1 VSLSIFDRGDGR
13 FDLMRGNNE
22 IGWVE
27 VRAIGFTGF
36 RDRPA
41 ARRAA
46 AVGYD
51 ALQAWLARQRR
62 TDRSPRNGHT
72 LREHP
77 RGPSDQ
83 LSLGDVPVGRLL
95 VRGADGGTSLGSY
108 ASGAHAFE
116 LFLPPRLG
124 ATLSAAQVVY
134 YALDRRRLIHAGDEI
149 PTVA

>member
-1 VSLSIFDRGDGR
+1 MSLSIFDRGDGR
-13 FDLMRGNNE
+13 FDLVRGNDE
-22 IGWVE
+22 IGWVAD
-27 VRAIGFTGF
+27 RAIGFTGF
-36 RDRPA
+36 RDRRA

-46 AVGYD
+46 VVGYD
-51 ALQAWLARQRR
+51 ALQGWLARQRR
-62 TDRSPRNGHT
+62 TDRSPRNGHA

-77 RGPSDQ
+77 RGPSNH

-95 VRGADGGTSLGSY
+95 VRHAGGATNDASY

-116 LFLPPRLG
+116 LFLPPRVG

-134 YALDRRRLIHAGDEI
+134 YALERRRLIHAGDEA

>member
-1 VSLSIFDRGDGR
+1 MSLSIFDRGDGR
-13 FDLMRGNNE
+13 FDLMRGNDE
-22 IGWVE
+22 IGWVAD
-27 VRAIGFTGF
+27 RAVGFTGF
-36 RDRPA
+36 RDRPT

-62 TDRSPRNGHT
+62 TDRSPRNGHA

-77 RGPSDQ
+77 RGPGGQ
-83 LSLGDVPVGRLL
+83 LSLGDVPIGRLL
-95 VRGADGGTSLGSY
+95 VRDAGGGTSHASD

-134 YALDRRRLIHAGDEI
+134 YALERRRLLHARDEV

>member
-1 VSLSIFDRGDGR
+1 MSLSIFDRGDGR
-13 FDLMRGNNE
+13 FDLMRGNDE
-22 IGWVE
+22 IGWVAD
-27 VRAIGFTGF
+27 RAIGFTGF

-51 ALQAWLARQRR
+51 ALQGWLARQRR
-62 TDRSPRNGHT
+62 TDRSPRNGHA
-72 LREHP
+72 LRDHS
-77 RGPSDQ
+77 RGPSNQ

-95 VRGADGGTSLGSY
+95 VRHADVGTSD

-134 YALDRRRLIHAGDEI
+134 YALERRRLIHAGDEVS
-149 PTVA
+149 TVA